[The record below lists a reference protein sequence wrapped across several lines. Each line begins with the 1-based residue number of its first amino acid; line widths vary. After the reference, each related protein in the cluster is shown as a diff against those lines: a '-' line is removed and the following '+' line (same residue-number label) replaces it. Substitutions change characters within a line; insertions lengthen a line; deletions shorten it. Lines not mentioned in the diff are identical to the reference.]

1 MRAAPPVTLPTTPE
15 ELQRLLADPTAMTPE
30 PLRTLLRRCAVVQSF
45 DRPLFDAILAADL
58 PLAAESF
65 ATLTAHPLIEALP
78 TAPQAPRRFQL
89 AASLRPPIF
98 AAAWIAP
105 AASPGAPDT
114 VTPALQ
120 SFSRQLAD
128 YYADQDDYEQL
139 YHLIAA
145 DQAAAL
151 RRFIELFQKAELTFD
166 LPRCHALLRIFD
178 ERGALLSGAVKEAVN
193 RRRFRLDARTQWAD
207 EYYGTALYFERDQT
221 SRLLGDLLRADPYW
235 ILHIF
240 APGGTGKTMYIRHL
254 IARRCL
260 RAQIPVA
267 YVDFDYVL
275 MPDMA
280 VAQPWRMLVS
290 LIDAINTQIE
300 GRPFGEL
307 LADYARYQHPTDA
320 RDIVRVRAP
329 QTVSQTEAERL
340 RDELLLRFASI
351 LAETRG
357 EKPVVFIFDTLENLR
372 QRRLDLTA
380 TFELLRDLRARCPA
394 LRVVLSGRYN
404 LVHGD
409 PGEEDDQRNAFR
421 TMFGDQQRTV
431 LLEAFTAE
439 EARAYL
445 ARFRQISDDEL
456 VAAILSRA
464 RSDADSAQP
473 AADGSGDGSGD
484 AMRINPF
491 KLSLLADLV
500 TYAPDITAATILE
513 YEVADTAYLIERVVD
528 RIEHRLV
535 RFVLRYGVIPRYL
548 TRDYLAAV
556 LQPYLVAVAA
566 GNMALDDPRGDAL
579 HAEVLRRQPFSLKE
593 QQGAPVDIDGLWAE
607 LTSFTSEHSWVSPA
621 GSDVVRFHP
630 DVVAPMLRLLRKSRH
645 PVLQQLHRDSA
656 AYCERQAAAQPQQ
669 MSRWLSEAIYHRLA
683 AGDHDVLAFWQT
695 TWEPL
700 TSPTGAAGQAI
711 ALGNET
717 LALLAEPIADS
728 AIDPELAARQENLRS
743 LVAYALAFA
752 QLAELPPSDLRRL
765 LALATAGDPAVT
777 QIAAS
782 DLALM
787 RAQLDLHEGRS
798 AAAASTARQVI
809 VDLGDHVAIGSVTL
823 TQRTQREATRI
834 LTAANVALGEHQQ
847 AITALRT
854 ALDGADPVERGGLLT
869 QLAALYEQQGDWIA
883 AADAVREVSALALA
897 RNDPLRAAA
906 ATADCVRLL
915 LTVGEEGEAV
925 ALADATNTWLA
936 GRGAAPDH
944 SDYGRDLWLAG
955 WMAAERDLAAQQPD
969 AAQATLDR
977 LAADE
982 GVQRFLQNSAQAP
995 EVAAVRGT
1003 VAPGALSL
1011 PFAGYIDAQL
1021 RARVAAACLDI
1032 ESALRGY
1039 EQIAFDTAALADQPR
1054 ARAAALLAASH
1065 VAGFAGDFQRAQQL
1079 LAALQSVSDDPQ
1091 VMRERLLA
1099 QARLHLAA
1107 GAPEAATAL
1116 LVTID
1121 AAAATPPQRVDIA
1134 QLRVRAENGDD
1145 TAWAALIAALA
1156 QLPTPAWRLAALDR
1170 LTDIAPPAAAQAA
1183 QLSDLV
1189 RQPDGAPPQLPLGRL
1204 RLAAVHTASGNAAAA
1219 ELAEVQAFAA
1229 ERTLWGV
1236 LRQVYALWDR
1246 LAWPEGALVAAPL
1259 PGDGAATS
1267 PARFLAGVL
1276 WLEQGLRLVASR
1288 TFLAQGAALIER
1300 SAAVLSP
1307 QSPWFA
1313 RILLGRAQVAFA
1325 HGDDGS
1331 GNQLAEGAAAAFTA
1345 LGDPVS
1351 AAAARAL
1358 IAATDAG
1365 NESTVVAKGLRPAG
1379 PDAAGS
1385 APPDDSGPLPLVLEV
1400 APVSRAA
1407 WQVTARRGAAV
1418 IDRWQAPL
1426 DADRQDA
1433 LTLRSGELI
1442 GGQFVDA
1449 FAKNWLSWAAALGE
1463 LVTTPAL
1470 RTTLLAA
1477 DPPADLSWQ
1486 MPQALAW
1493 LPWEFMALRA
1503 TGQPSRK
1510 LPEPFVLAP
1519 ACRYAYRTAAPLRD
1533 PARGAAPPDAP
1544 VLVLRTS
1551 DVAARIAQRGY
1562 SHSADSDL
1570 LRRYQAANVRVFDVS
1585 ENTLDSLAQMVRE
1598 VRPRVVHIAA
1608 GLTESGRSVGLNIS
1622 GDTGMSKAAPRPLG
1636 TADLVKVFDEGGVAP
1651 LLILDPPAPPGLS
1664 ERVRQLCLR
1673 NAFAGEL
1680 ATRGACAAILAT
1692 GLGDA
1697 AQQERLARNL
1707 VKSVA
1712 EQWPLLDMLRQI
1724 WMSGEATTALS
1735 ALLPFV
1741 GAALF
1746 VAEPGAG

>member
-1 MRAAPPVTLPTTPE
+1 MRAAPSVTLPTTPE

-65 ATLTAHPLIEALP
+65 AALTSHPLIEALP
-78 TAPQAPRRFQL
+78 TAPQAPRRYQL

-120 SFSRQLAD
+120 TFSRQLAD

-145 DQAAAL
+145 DQGAAL
-151 RRFIELFQKAELTFD
+151 RRFIELFQKAELSFD

-178 ERGALLSGAVKEAVN
+178 ERGALLSGAVKEAIN

-307 LADYARYQHPTDA
+307 LADFARYQHPTDA

-340 RDELLLRFASI
+340 RDELLLRFASV
-351 LAETRG
+351 LTETRG

-445 ARFRQISDDEL
+445 ARFRQISDDDL

-464 RSDADSAQP
+464 RSDADSTQP
-473 AADGSGDGSGD
+473 AADGSGD
-484 AMRINPF
+484 AARINPF

-500 TYAPDITAATILE
+500 TYAPDVTAATILE

-535 RFVLRYGVIPRYL
+535 RFVLRYGVVPRYL

-566 GNMALDDPRGDAL
+566 GNMALDDPQADAL

-593 QQGAPVDIDGLWAE
+593 QQGATVDIDGLWAE

-700 TSPTGAAGQAI
+700 TSPAGAAGQAI

-752 QLAELPPSDLRRL
+752 QLAALAPSDLRRL
-765 LALATAGDPAVT
+765 LALATAGDPAAT
-777 QIAAS
+777 QIAAG

-809 VDLGDHVAIGSVTL
+809 VDLGDRANGGVAL

-847 AITALRT
+847 AIAALRA

-883 AADAVREVSALALA
+883 AADALREVLTLALA
-897 RNDPLRAAA
+897 QNDPLRAAA

-915 LTVGEEGEAV
+915 LAVGEEGAAV
-925 ALADATNTWLA
+925 AQADATNTWLA

-944 SDYGRDLWLAG
+944 SDHERDLWLAG

-969 AAQATLDR
+969 AAQTTLDR

-995 EVAAVRGT
+995 EVAAMRGT
-1003 VAPGALSL
+1003 DNPGVLSL
-1011 PFAGYIDAQL
+1011 PFTGYIDAQL

-1054 ARAAALLAASH
+1054 ARAAALLAASQ
-1065 VAGFAGDFQRAQQL
+1065 VARDAGDFQRAQQL

-1107 GAPEAATAL
+1107 GAPEAAAAQL
-1116 LVTID
+1116 ATID
-1121 AAAATPPQRVDIA
+1121 AAAATPPQRVEIA
-1134 QLRVRAENGDD
+1134 QVRVQAENGDE

-1170 LTDIAPPAAAQAA
+1170 LTGLTPPAAAQAA

-1204 RLAAVHTASGNAAAA
+1204 RLAAVHTASGDTAVAAA
-1219 ELAEVQAFAA
+1219 ELAEVQTFAA
-1229 ERTLWGV
+1229 ARTLWSV

-1259 PGDGAATS
+1259 PGDAATDS

-1288 TFLAQGAALIER
+1288 SFLAQGAALIER
-1300 SAAVLSP
+1300 SAAMLSP

-1313 RILLGRAQVAFA
+1313 RILLGRALVAFA
-1325 HGDDGS
+1325 RGDDGS
-1331 GNQLAEGAAAAFTA
+1331 GSQFAEGAAAAFTA

-1351 AAAARAL
+1351 ADAARAL
-1358 IAATDAG
+1358 VAATDGG
-1365 NESTVVAKGLRPAG
+1365 NESTLVAKGLRPAG

-1385 APPDDSGPLPLVLEV
+1385 APPDDSGPRPLVLDV

-1418 IDRWQAPL
+1418 IDRWQTSL

-1449 FAKNWLSWAAALGE
+1449 FAKNWLNWAAALGE

-1470 RTTLLAA
+1470 RTSLLAA
-1477 DPPADLSWQ
+1477 APPADLCWQ

-1503 TGQPSRK
+1503 PRQPSRK

-1533 PARGAAPPDAP
+1533 PTRGEAPPDAP

-1636 TADLVKVFDEGGVAP
+1636 TADLVRMFDEGGVAP

-1697 AQQERLARNL
+1697 AQQERLARSL

-1712 EQWPLLDMLRQI
+1712 ERWPLLDMLRQI
-1724 WMSGEATTALS
+1724 WMMGESTTALS